1 MSFRARLQVCGADI
15 ELNYVSLEISQ
26 DTDVKGRPNSIA
38 RGGTI
43 AVEFDSIYGN
53 DSISDWM
60 ADPVQ
65 KENGKVVFMQ
75 TAQEAVLKVYS
86 FQDALC
92 VDFHERFDGTMS
104 TGNMTTS
111 LTFTAPKV
119 DVGGV
124 EIDNKWDEL

>member
-1 MSFRARLQVCGADI
+1 MSFLARLRVCGADI
-15 ELNYVSLEISQ
+15 ELNFVSLEISQ

-43 AVEFDSIYGN
+43 AVEFDAVYGN

-65 KENGKVVFMQ
+65 KESGKVVFMQ
-75 TAQEAVLKVYS
+75 SSQAAVLKVYS
-86 FQDALC
+86 FTDALC
-92 VDFHERFDGTMS
+92 VSFHERFDGTH
-104 TGNMTTS
+104 TAGKMTTS